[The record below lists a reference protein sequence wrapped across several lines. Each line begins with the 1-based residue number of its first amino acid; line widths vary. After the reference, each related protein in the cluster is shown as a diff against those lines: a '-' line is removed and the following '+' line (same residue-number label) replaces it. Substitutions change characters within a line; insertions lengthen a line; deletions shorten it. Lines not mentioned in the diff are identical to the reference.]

1 MCQYRGCGQAF
12 LHLSTLRAH
21 ERTHEHFG
29 EYHRWKR
36 QAQVYRDSPFQPHV
50 PAYLPPYRIRVEL
63 ERLHTQGVP
72 SSAR

>member
-21 ERTHEHFG
+21 ERTHEQFG

-36 QAQVYRDSPFQPHV
+36 QAQVYRDSPFQPQV